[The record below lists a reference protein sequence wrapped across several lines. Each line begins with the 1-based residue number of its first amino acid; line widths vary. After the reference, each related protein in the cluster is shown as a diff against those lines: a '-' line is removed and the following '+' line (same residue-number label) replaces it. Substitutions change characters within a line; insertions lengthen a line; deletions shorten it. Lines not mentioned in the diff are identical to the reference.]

1 MRRNSC
7 LQRCWMYLVFL
18 GLLPNVFLDRCCCW
32 LLLMAKLFLFA
43 KYLDLMRCLV
53 ILVKFLF
60 DL

>member
-1 MRRNSC
+1 
-7 LQRCWMYLVFL
+7 MYLVFL